1 MRLLCFLILLFS
13 YHAAFSDWGKSEFEL
28 GDSIIQQAIAKNTY
42 KRNLDLK
49 ANAYLKNS
57 LVLDKAPK
65 RFLGKNVRKLLKLK
79 STNRQILYLHE
90 AISDLYFDDSD
101 YIKEDIKS
109 YKNYG
114 DYKQAWQFNRAT
126 DLLLDFNKDYV
137 ELEGFSSKKYV
148 SPIAKNALKH
158 YKFIY
163 ERSFND
169 DADNTFHVIRIYPKN
184 FIEPAFY
191 GYLYIN
197 ASSMQI
203 SSLSLN
209 LGDNGGISLIN
220 SLTINQNLIKIDS
233 FYYPSKTTIHYYGKN
248 FGFAYSGTCMAT
260 YNYFTKNAA
269 DDNLFN
275 PHEVLKIEKRTDI
288 SEKAIERNRTLEL
301 TTLEQEAY
309 RYHDSLK
316 TAQGEKKY
324 LDSLDRL
331 SISQRL
337 YPFLFNSFKI
347 QNSYREYT
355 ISFDPIAPALFYNTV
370 EGPGIRYGV
379 RFTKYRDLDGSYYS
393 IKPEFRY
400 GFKNKEFNSDI
411 SFSWLYS
418 PFKRGIID
426 ISLGSTYR
434 DLNPNGSLSSVNN
447 SLNTLLFE
455 QNFMKL
461 FRKQY
466 VSISSGRELSNGLY
480 FSGGLEL
487 AKNIS
492 VSNMFD
498 YSLRNIRNRNFTSNN
513 PFDKNDNGKLFPDHT
528 TLRLSGT
535 LVYTFRH
542 NYITNEGVKMYE
554 IPKAPRLILSYKRGL
569 PNFLGS
575 ETKWEY
581 VEIEAQQ
588 EKLNLGLWGYSSFS
602 VSAGRFFN
610 QKTNYFPDWKHFGGN
625 MALIFN
631 PGLKNFHLLDYYAYS
646 TDREFIEG
654 HWEHNYN
661 AKFLGS
667 IPLIRKLKL
676 QELTGVA
683 FLTQP
688 YKGTY
693 YELYLGIKRL
703 GARLDYAFSFDN
715 DGFLN
720 HGFKFSLRLQNP
732 YKKLDRY

>member
-1 MRLLCFLILLFS
+1 MRVLCMLFLLFS
-13 YHAAFSDWGKSEFEL
+13 SLQSLAEWGTSESEL
-28 GDSIIQQAIAKNTY
+28 GDSIIRQAIAKNNY
-42 KRNLDLK
+42 HRNLDLK
-49 ANAYLKNS
+49 ASAYLKNS
-57 LVLDKAPK
+57 LILDRAPK
-65 RFLGKNVRKLLKLK
+65 RFLGKNVRELLKLRSSNK
-79 STNRQILYLHE
+79 QVLYLHE
-90 AISDLYFDDSD
+90 AISDIYFYGSST
-101 YIKEDIKS
+101 IKEEIKS

-114 DYKQAWQFNRAT
+114 PYKKAWQFNRAA
-126 DLLLDFNKDYV
+126 DLLLDFNKDYI
-137 ELEGFSSKKYV
+137 ELEGFSAKKYV
-148 SPIAKNALKH
+148 SPIAKNALKY

-163 ERSFND
+163 ERSFD
-169 DADNTFHVIRIYPKN
+169 DENGNNFYVIRIFPRS
-184 FIEPAFY
+184 FIEPGFY

-197 ASSMQI
+197 SSTMQI

-220 SLTINQNLIKIDS
+220 SLTISQNLIKIDS

-260 YNYFTKNAA
+260 YSYFSKNAA
-269 DDNLFN
+269 EDDIFKK
-275 PHEVLKIEKRTDI
+275 HEVLIIEKPNRKSDKI
-288 SEKAIERNRTLEL
+288 LESKRTLYL
-301 TTLEQEAY
+301 TSLEAEAY
-309 RYHDSLK
+309 HYQDSLK
-316 TAQGEKKY
+316 EKQGEKKY
-324 LDSLDRL
+324 LDSLDKL
-331 SISQRL
+331 NISQRL
-337 YPFLFNSFKI
+337 YPLLFNSFKI

-355 ISFDPIAPALFYNTV
+355 LSFDPIAPALFYNTV
-370 EGPGIRYGV
+370 EGPGIAYGV
-379 RFTKYRDLDGSYYS
+379 RFTKYKDVDGSYYS
-393 IKPEFRY
+393 IRPEIRY
-400 GFKNKEFNSDI
+400 GFKNKEFNSDLA
-411 SFSWLYS
+411 FNWLYS
-418 PFKRGIID
+418 PFKRGIIN

-466 VSISSGRELSNGLY
+466 VSFSSGRELSNGLY

-487 AKNIS
+487 SRNIS

-513 PFDKNDNGKLFPDHT
+513 PFDKDDNGKLFPDHT
-528 TLRLSGT
+528 TFRLSGT
-535 LVYTFRH
+535 LVYTFNH
-542 NYITNEGVKMYE
+542 SYITNEGIKMYE
-554 IPKAPRLILSYKRGL
+554 LPRAPRLILSYKKGI

-575 ETKWEY
+575 ETKWDYIEF
-581 VEIEAQQ
+581 EAQQ

-602 VSAGRFFN
+602 ISTGKFFN
-610 QKTNYFPDWKHFGGN
+610 QKVNYFPDWKHFGGN

-646 TDREFIEG
+646 TEREFIEG
-654 HWEHNYN
+654 HWEHDYN

-676 QELTGVA
+676 QELTGAA

-688 YKGTY
+688 YKGIY
-693 YELYLGIKRL
+693 YELYLGIKRM

-720 HGFKFSLRLQNP
+720 HGFKFSFKLQNP
-732 YKKLDRY
+732 FKKLDHY